1 MEVVSMQGISIISI
15 ILFIIRLQLPT
26 HLPTW
31 DIHAHAGSLWL
42 GVHGYNVDLVGADD
56 DEDG

>member
-1 MEVVSMQGISIISI
+1 MQGISIISI